1 MALLHQT
8 RKNGVLY
15 EVRTAGASRRL
26 YTNRAFHTQYH
37 PKHLFTGAIWDCLS
51 LPSLCLNEPPK
62 RVLVLGVAGGTV
74 IHQLQQLHAP
84 TSVIGIELDA
94 MHISLAKKYF
104 SLNYD
109 NLQIIHADAKAWLA
123 GSRATFDYIVDDV
136 FLHAE
141 DGGQGDGEADP
152 ARSVELDINWF
163 DLLKKH
169 LSPDG
174 VLIQNHIDEAQAQFA
189 CKQLANTRLIQ
200 FETQGFENQVLAAF
214 PRNKSAD
221 HYKSQLKKRLANLNA
236 SERRRLRHTTR
247 EVN

>member
-51 LPSLCLNEPPK
+51 LPSLCLSEPPK

-84 TSVIGIELDA
+84 ISVIGIELDA
-94 MHISLAKKYF
+94 MHISLAKEYF

-123 GSRATFDYIVDDV
+123 RSKATFDYIVDDV

-152 ARSVELDINWF
+152 ARSVELDILWF
-163 DLLKKH
+163 NLLKKH
-169 LSPDG
+169 LSPNG
-174 VLIQNHIDEAQAQFA
+174 VLIQNHIDETQAQFA
-189 CKQLANTRLIQ
+189 RKQLTNTRLIQ
-200 FETQGFENQVLAAF
+200 FETQGFENKVLAAF
-214 PRNKSAD
+214 PQNKRAA
-221 HYKSQLKKRLANLNA
+221 HYMTQLEEGLAALKA
-236 SERRRLRHTTR
+236 SERSRLRHIIR
-247 EVN
+247 AVN

>member
-1 MALLHQT
+1 M
-8 RKNGVLY
+8 LY

-51 LPSLCLNEPPK
+51 LPSLCLSEPPK

-84 TSVIGIELDA
+84 KSVIGIELDA

-123 GSRATFDYIVDDV
+123 RSRATFDFIVDDV

-141 DGGQGDGEADP
+141 DEGQGDGEGDP
-152 ARSVELDINWF
+152 ARSVELDIQWF

-169 LSPDG
+169 LSPNG
-174 VLIQNHIDEAQAQFA
+174 VLIQNHIDETQAQFA
-189 CKQLANTRLIQ
+189 RKQLANTRLIQ
-200 FETQGFENQVLAAF
+200 FETQGFENKVLAAF
-214 PRNKSAD
+214 PHNKSAA
-221 HYKSQLKKRLANLNA
+221 HYMTQLEEGLAVLKA
-236 SERRRLRHTTR
+236 SERSRLRHIIR
-247 EVN
+247 AVN